1 MLHRVLRSSW
11 GPPTCGGSALV
22 QDSYFSFRS
31 HTCPGR
37 KRTNYFCLQGKRGTN
52 EKALLLSH
60 RYSSILGL
68 ELKTNINIRLKKNPT
83 THRCLFPLIT
93 LHCSPVCPMLCSV
106 ITSSELSL
114 VCETRRAAAPQ
125 ALIFGEILMVKVS
138 ISHSL

>member
-1 MLHRVLRSSW
+1 MFQKSRPRIATRFASYYHSVRQVEAESAVGAAVGCCISPALLVQTCRVLRSSW

-31 HTCPGR
+31 HTGPGR

-68 ELKTNINIRLKKNPT
+68 ELKTNINIRLKKTPRHT
-83 THRCLFPLIT
+83 D
-93 LHCSPVCPMLCSV
+93 VC
-106 ITSSELSL
+106 
-114 VCETRRAAAPQ
+114 
-125 ALIFGEILMVKVS
+125 F
-138 ISHSL
+138 H